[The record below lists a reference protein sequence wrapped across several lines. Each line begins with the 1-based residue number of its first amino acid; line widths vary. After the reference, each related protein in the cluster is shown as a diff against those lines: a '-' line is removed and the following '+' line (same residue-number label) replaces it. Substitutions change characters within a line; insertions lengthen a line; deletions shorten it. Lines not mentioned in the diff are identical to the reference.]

1 MSDALVLE
9 FTGVSAAQYREV
21 NAILG
26 LDPETGAG
34 DWPDGL
40 TCNTG
45 AASESGLVVFEV
57 WESQD
62 AQAAFM
68 SSRLGPALSQ
78 AAVPEPARAEWLSVV
93 GHHAQ

>member
-9 FTGVSAAQYREV
+9 LSGVTEAQYREV
-21 NAILG
+21 NALLG
-26 LDPETGAG
+26 IDAETGEG

-40 TCNTG
+40 TSHTG
-45 AASESGLVVFEV
+45 AANANGLLVFEV

-68 SSRLGPALSQ
+68 STRLGPALAQ
-78 AAVPEPARAEWLSVV
+78 AGLPEPTRAEWLSVI
-93 GHHAQ
+93 GYRAQ

>member
-9 FTGVSAAQYREV
+9 FSGVSAAQYREV

-26 LDPETGAG
+26 IDPESGAG

-40 TCNTG
+40 TSHTG
-45 AASESGLVVFEV
+45 AASASGLLVFEV

-68 SSRLGPALSQ
+68 TSRLGPALGQ
-78 AAVPEPARAEWLSVV
+78 AGLPEPTRAEWLSVE
-93 GHHAQ
+93 GYHAQ